1 MSLSP
6 VQKAFATS
14 RAPFPA
20 FVGGYGSGKSA
31 AAIARAMALKAHFR
45 QQDVA
50 YYLPTYPLV
59 EDIAY
64 RRFPD
69 LCERK
74 GFAYK
79 LNKSSAYIEFPN
91 AGRIV
96 FRTMERPERIVG
108 YEVAHS
114 VLDEL
119 DTLPI
124 DKARDVWNRV
134 IARNRQKMPGGF
146 PNTVAVATTP
156 EGYRLVYE
164 MWEKNPAPGYVL
176 FRAKT
181 MDNAA
186 NLPDGY
192 IDNLRNTYPT
202 NLLSAY
208 LDGEFTNLTAGSVYS
223 EFDRALNA
231 SSETVQAGEALH
243 IGMDFN
249 VTRMASVV
257 HVLRGA
263 DPHAVDELVDVF
275 DTPAM
280 IALIKDKYRGH
291 SVMVYP
297 DASGGS
303 RRSVMASESDLSL
316 LRAAGFR
323 VCVNST
329 NPAVKDRVL
338 SVNAMLHKDGKR
350 RYKVNPQMCPNL
362 VESLEKQAYNS
373 NGEPDKSTG
382 FDHIVDAMGYF
393 VSYRWPIVKRTSAIH
408 PFRM

>member
-79 LNKSSAYIEFPN
+79 LNKASAYIEFPN

-231 SSETVQAGEALH
+231 SSETVQAGETLH

-249 VTRMASVV
+249 VTRMAAVV

-263 DPHAVDELVDVF
+263 DPHAVGELVDVF

-291 SVMVYP
+291 SIMVYP

-316 LRAAGFR
+316 LKAAGFR
-323 VCVNST
+323 VCVNSV

-338 SVNAMLHKDGKR
+338 SVNAMLNKDGKR
-350 RYKVNPQMCPNL
+350 RYKVNPQTCPHL
-362 VESLEKQAYNS
+362 VESLEKQAYDK
-373 NGEPDKSTG
+373 NGEPDKTAG
-382 FDHIVDAMGYF
+382 FDHVIDATGYF
-393 VSYRWPIVKRTSAIH
+393 ISYKFPIVKRTATVQ